1 MENEDKT
8 TLVTETTTCQN
19 LIQDPEEEDQD
30 IIKIPFMSDY
40 ETPYDPE
47 IASKSYWVNFYEFR
61 IFYLLS
67 INYR

>member
-47 IASKSYWVNFYEFR
+47 IASESY
-61 IFYLLS
+61 
-67 INYR
+67 